1 MIIQNKKHF
10 KIKSLHNKP
19 YTEYSKQCNRG
30 LTQADAAVLQQ
41 VAQMV
46 KHRTLVLSADTAEV
60 TQETT
65 AAGHHLGESNLLGKK
80 KNKHFSQM
88 HNVWCVLC
96 YKLQAWK
103 VKDLKKSQLPSNL
116 LLHLTR
122 WPSLPSQSHAYPELS
137 SDWGVGRTPC
147 YSWYFWKKK
156 PEAIH
161 RCYIT

>member
-1 MIIQNKKHF
+1 MIIQNKKDL
-10 KIKSLHNKP
+10 KIKSVHNKP

-80 KNKHFSQM
+80 KTNIFLRCIMSDVCCVINCRPGKWKAWRN
-88 HNVWCVLC
+88 HNYL
-96 YKLQAWK
+96 
-103 VKDLKKSQLPSNL
+103 
-116 LLHLTR
+116 R
-122 WPSLPSQSHAYPELS
+122 IS
-137 SDWGVGRTPC
+137 SST
-147 YSWYFWKKK
+147 
-156 PEAIH
+156 
-161 RCYIT
+161 

>member
-1 MIIQNKKHF
+1 MIIQNKKDL
-10 KIKSLHNKP
+10 KIKSVHNKP

-80 KNKHFSQM
+80 KTNIFLRCIMSD
-88 HNVWCVLC
+88 VCCVINC
-96 YKLQAWK
+96 RPGK
-103 VKDLKKSQLPSNL
+103 
-116 LLHLTR
+116 
-122 WPSLPSQSHAYPELS
+122 
-137 SDWGVGRTPC
+137 
-147 YSWYFWKKK
+147 
-156 PEAIH
+156 
-161 RCYIT
+161 